1 MSRHHKTWK
10 ILTLHTT
17 SLQFNVLTSVYCMY
31 FLASQPGVCV
41 LDPMCGVGTIL
52 IEAAQEHPVRP
63 EIYAAFMSF
72 WHKKA

>member
-10 ILTLHTT
+10 ILTLQ
-17 SLQFNVLTSVYCMY
+17 LQFNMLTSVYTL
-31 FLASQPGVCV
+31 LASQPGFCV

-63 EIYAAFMSF
+63 EIYAAFICV
-72 WHKKA
+72 